1 MSFLLSK
8 MSGVSRSPGDPKVIE
23 TGPSS
28 FKPADRVGHALG
40 WFSIG
45 LGLVEL
51 LAPRK
56 LTNALGAE
64 GKENLVRA
72 MGARELAHGVLCL
85 SIERKYGAWTR
96 VAGDVADLAAL
107 ASLYRDDNPK
117 KGNVGMAIAAVL
129 GCTIADLAAAQRI
142 SSLHDRDRDPSRD
155 YSDRSGFPKG
165 ADYSRGKA
173 SGQVPQD
180 YRALRRRRE
189 RRRQP
194 RPRLCSK
201 SLSSLRVYLHVTS
214 GEG

>member
-8 MSGVSRSPGDPKVIE
+8 VSGITRSPGDPKVLE

-28 FKPADRVGHALG
+28 FKSADRLGHALG

-56 LTNALGAE
+56 LTKALGAE
-64 GKENLVRA
+64 GNENVVRA
-72 MGARELAHGVLCL
+72 MGARELMHGVLCL

-96 VAGDVADLAAL
+96 VGGDMLDLAAL
-107 ASLYRDDNPK
+107 ASLYNDDNPK

-129 GCTIADLAAAQRI
+129 GCTIADLAAAQGM
-142 SSLHDRDRDPSRD
+142 SSLHARGDEPVRD
-155 YSDRSGFPKG
+155 YSDRSGFPRG

-173 SGQVPQD
+173 SGQVPQEYQATPAAAAASPTTGRTSPASAD
-180 YRALRRRRE
+180 LVLE
-189 RRRQP
+189 
-194 RPRLCSK
+194 
-201 SLSSLRVYLHVTS
+201 VT
-214 GEG
+214 G